1 VELSDWAEPDPAHN
15 YLCLD
20 IADRARYHPAD
31 DEQGKLVRRKS
42 LSIKWHVAIVGLLVV
57 APLLLVEGILLQR
70 IAKSERETLE
80 RSATLL
86 AREVRDTVDR
96 ELQAGKSAL
105 LALGTSP
112 HLETANYEEFY
123 HQAQRVA
130 ETFPGSLIGLRNAN
144 GALLAVTVVPWGTPL
159 PATLDAVLKEADEKA
174 IATRSTVV
182 TDLYT
187 GAVTGAKFINIE
199 LPVFR
204 TDATFVLS
212 LALRPD
218 YISQVIQT
226 KSIGPAWV
234 VGVTDKNH
242 RLIAR
247 SRDQERFVGQRATD
261 DFIANT
267 QGVEGGFL
275 GKTLDGVP
283 VLNAYVRSSLS
294 GWRIVAGVPLATL
307 EAPLRRSYL
316 LLASM
321 AAAGLLASFGL
332 AFAYSRYLT
341 GPVAALQELAAN
353 GAAGKP
359 VVPFVTGIKEL
370 DAVSLAL
377 ARAFDEIARRE
388 KEQGVLINEL
398 NHRVKNTLATV
409 QAMANVT
416 LKRSASLQDFITSFT
431 MRLSALAGSHDALTE
446 KQWSGASLKVL
457 LLNAARPFCDQ
468 SRLRMVEEDVELS
481 APMAVPFGM
490 IFHELFTNA
499 AKYGALS
506 NSDGYITVTWSVAH
520 DDGKSKLHLIWQE
533 HNGPA
538 VDIPQRKGFGTILI
552 EGVASDLGGRVD
564 VDYDPR
570 GLVLKTVVPL
580 PSPRDGMNLL

>member
-1 VELSDWAEPDPAHN
+1 
-15 YLCLD
+15 
-20 IADRARYHPAD
+20 
-31 DEQGKLVRRKS
+31 VRRRS
-42 LSIKWHVAIVGLLVV
+42 FSIRWHVAIVGLRVV

-70 IAKSERETLE
+70 IAKSERETME
-80 RSATLL
+80 QSATSL
-86 AREVRDTVDR
+86 AREVRDTIDR
-96 ELQAGKSAL
+96 DLQAGKSAL

-112 HLETANYEEFY
+112 HLDTANYEEFH

-130 ETFPGSLIGLRNAN
+130 ETIPGSVIGLRNAE
-144 GALLAVTVVPWGTPL
+144 GGLLAVTVVPWGTRL
-159 PATLDAVLKEADEKA
+159 PVNLDAVLKEADERA
-174 IATRSTVV
+174 IATRSAVV

-199 LPVFR
+199 MPIFR

-212 LALRPD
+212 LALRPE
-218 YISQVIQT
+218 YLSEVIQT
-226 KSIGPAWV
+226 KSVGPSWV
-234 VGVTDKNH
+234 VGVIDKNN

-247 SRDQERFVGQRATD
+247 SRDQERFVGQRASA

-267 QGVEGGFL
+267 QSAEGSFL
-275 GKTLDGVP
+275 GTTLDGVP

-294 GWRIVAGVPLATL
+294 GWRIAAGVPLATL

-321 AAAGLLASFGL
+321 AAAGLLTSFGL

-341 GPVAALQELAAN
+341 APVAALQKLAAD

-388 KEQGVLINEL
+388 KEQAVLINEL

-416 LKRSASLQDFITSFT
+416 LRRSASLPDFVTSFT

-446 KQWSGASLKVL
+446 KQWSAASLKVL

-468 SRLRMVEEDVELS
+468 SRLRMVEADVELN
-481 APMAVPFGM
+481 AAMAIPFGM

-506 NSDGYITVTWSVAH
+506 NSDGYVVVTWSVSH

-533 HNGPA
+533 HDGP
-538 VDIPQRKGFGTILI
+538 VVERPQRKGFGTILI
-552 EGVASDLGGRVD
+552 EGVVSDLGGRVD
-564 VDYDPR
+564 VDYDPQ
-570 GLVLKTVVPL
+570 GLVLKAVVPL
-580 PSPRDGMNLL
+580 PSAQDGISRL

>member
-1 VELSDWAEPDPAHN
+1 MSCHGPIHGN
-15 YLCLD
+15 LCLD
-20 IADRARYHPAD
+20 IGAQARYHRGHA
-31 DEQGKLVRRKS
+31 ERGTLVRRRS
-42 LSIKWHVAIVGLLVV
+42 FSIKWHVAIVGLLVV
-57 APLLLVEGILLQR
+57 TPLLLVEAILLQR
-70 IAKSERETLE
+70 IAKSERDTLE
-80 RSATLL
+80 QSATSL
-86 AREVRDTVDR
+86 AREVRDTLDR

-112 HLETANYEEFY
+112 YLETGNYEAF
-123 HQAQRVA
+123 HRQAQRVA
-130 ETFPGSLIGLRNAN
+130 ETFPGSVIGLRNAD

-159 PATLDAVLKEADEKA
+159 AATLDPVLKEADEKA
-174 IATRSTVV
+174 VATRSAVV

-199 LPVFR
+199 MPVFQK
-204 TDATFVLS
+204 DATFVLS

-218 YISQVIQT
+218 YIGRVIAT
-226 KSIGPAWV
+226 KPFGPAWV
-234 VGVTDKNH
+234 VGVTDKND

-247 SRDQERFVGQRATD
+247 SRDPERFVGQRATD
-261 DFIANT
+261 EFIANT
-267 QGVEGGFL
+267 KGAEGGFL

-283 VLNAYVRSSLS
+283 VLNAYVRSELS
-294 GWRIVAGVPLATL
+294 GWRIAAGVPLATL

-316 LLASM
+316 VLAGM
-321 AAAGLLASFGL
+321 AAAGLLVSFGL

-341 GPVAALQELAAN
+341 GPVSALQELAAN

-377 ARAFDEIARRE
+377 ARAFGEIARRE
-388 KEQGVLINEL
+388 KEQAVLINEL
-398 NHRVKNTLATV
+398 NHRVKNTLASV
-409 QAMANVT
+409 QAMASVT

-457 LLNAARPFCDQ
+457 LLNAAQPFCDQ
-468 SRLRMVEEDVELS
+468 SRLRTVEADVELS

-506 NSDGYITVTWSVAH
+506 NSDGYITVTWSVSH
-520 DDGKSKLHLIWQE
+520 DDGESKLHLIWQE

-538 VDIPQRKGFGTILI
+538 VDRPQRKGFGTILI

-564 VDYDPR
+564 IDYDPR

-580 PSPRDGMNLL
+580 RTVQDNMNRP

>member
-1 VELSDWAEPDPAHN
+1 
-15 YLCLD
+15 LD
-20 IADRARYHPAD
+20 IAAQARYHRD
-31 DEQGKLVRRKS
+31 DAERGNLVRRRS
-42 LSIKWHVAIVGLLVV
+42 FSIKWHVAIVGLLVV
-57 APLLLVEGILLQR
+57 TPLLLVEAILLQR
-70 IAKSERETLE
+70 IAESERDTLE
-80 RSATLL
+80 RSATSL
-86 AREVRDTVDR
+86 AREVRDSIDR
-96 ELQAGKSAL
+96 ELQAGTSAL
-105 LALGTSP
+105 LALATSP
-112 HLETANYEEFY
+112 YLETGNYEAF
-123 HQAQRVA
+123 HRQAQRVA
-130 ETFPGSLIGLRNAN
+130 ETFPGSVIGLRNAA

-159 PATLDAVLKEADEKA
+159 AATTLDPVLKEADERA

-199 LPVFR
+199 MPVFQKDG
-204 TDATFVLS
+204 TLVLS

-218 YISQVIQT
+218 YIGRVIAT
-226 KSIGPAWV
+226 KSFGPAWV
-234 VGVTDKNH
+234 VGVTDKND

-247 SRDQERFVGQRATD
+247 SRDPERFVGRRATD
-261 DFIANT
+261 EFIANT
-267 QGVEGGFL
+267 KGAEGGFL
-275 GKTLDGVP
+275 GTTLEGVP
-283 VLNAYVRSSLS
+283 VLNAYVRSALS
-294 GWRIVAGVPLATL
+294 GWRVAAGVPLATL

-316 LLASM
+316 VLAGM

-377 ARAFDEIARRE
+377 AQAFGEIARRE
-388 KEQGVLINEL
+388 KEQTVLINEL
-398 NHRVKNTLATV
+398 NHRVKNTLANV
-409 QAMANVT
+409 QAMASLT
-416 LKRSASLQDFITSFT
+416 LKRSASLKDFITSFT

-457 LLNAARPFCDQ
+457 LLNAAQPFCDQ
-468 SRLRMVEEDVELS
+468 ARLRMVEADVELS

-506 NSDGYITVTWSVAH
+506 NSDGYITVTWSVSH
-520 DDGKSKLHLIWQE
+520 EDGKSRLHLIWQE

-538 VDIPQRKGFGTILI
+538 IDRPQRKGFGTILI
-552 EGVASDLGGRVD
+552 EGVASDLGGPVD
-564 VDYDPR
+564 IDYDPR
-570 GLVLKTVVPL
+570 GLVLKMVVPL
-580 PSPRDGMNLL
+580 RTVQDSVNRP

>member
-1 VELSDWAEPDPAHN
+1 M
-15 YLCLD
+15 
-20 IADRARYHPAD
+20 
-31 DEQGKLVRRKS
+31 
-42 LSIKWHVAIVGLLVV
+42 AIVGLLVV
-57 APLLLVEGILLQR
+57 TPLLLVEAILLQR
-70 IAKSERETLE
+70 IARSERDTLE
-80 RSATLL
+80 RSASSL
-86 AREVRDTVDR
+86 AREVRDSIDR

-112 HLETANYEEFY
+112 YLETGNYEAF
-123 HQAQRVA
+123 HRQAQRVA
-130 ETFPGSLIGLRNAN
+130 ETFPGSVIGLRNAD

-159 PATLDAVLKEADEKA
+159 AATTLDPVLKEADERA

-199 LPVFR
+199 MPVFQKDG
-204 TDATFVLS
+204 TLVLS

-218 YISQVIQT
+218 YIGRVIAT
-226 KSIGPAWV
+226 KPFGPAWV
-234 VGVTDKNH
+234 VGVTDKND

-247 SRDQERFVGQRATD
+247 SRDPERFVGQRATD
-261 DFIANT
+261 EFIANT
-267 QGVEGGFL
+267 KGAEGGFL
-275 GKTLDGVP
+275 GITLDGVP
-283 VLNAYVRSSLS
+283 VLNAYVRSALS
-294 GWRIVAGVPLATL
+294 GWRVAAGVPLATL

-316 LLASM
+316 VLAGM

-332 AFAYSRYLT
+332 GFAYSRYLT

-377 ARAFDEIARRE
+377 AQAFGEIARRE
-388 KEQGVLINEL
+388 KEQAVLINEL
-398 NHRVKNTLATV
+398 NHRVKNTLANV
-409 QAMANVT
+409 QAMASLT

-457 LLNAARPFCDQ
+457 LLNAAQPFCDQ
-468 SRLRMVEEDVELS
+468 SRLRMVEADVELS

-506 NSDGYITVTWSVAH
+506 NSDGYITVTWSVSH
-520 DDGKSKLHLIWQE
+520 DGKSRLHLIWQE

-538 VDIPQRKGFGTILI
+538 IDRPQRKGFGTILI
-552 EGVASDLGGRVD
+552 EGVALDLGGRVD
-564 VDYDPR
+564 IDYDPR
-570 GLVLKTVVPL
+570 GLVLKMVVPL
-580 PSPRDGMNLL
+580 RTVQDDMSRL

>member
-1 VELSDWAEPDPAHN
+1 
-15 YLCLD
+15 
-20 IADRARYHPAD
+20 
-31 DEQGKLVRRKS
+31 LV
-42 LSIKWHVAIVGLLVV
+42 
-57 APLLLVEGILLQR
+57 
-70 IAKSERETLE
+70 
-80 RSATLL
+80 
-86 AREVRDTVDR
+86 AREVRDAIDR

-105 LALGTSP
+105 LALATSP
-112 HLETANYEEFY
+112 YLETGNYEAF
-123 HQAQRVA
+123 HRQAQRVA
-130 ETFPGSLIGLRNAN
+130 ETFPGSVIGLRNAD

-159 PATLDAVLKEADEKA
+159 AATTLDPVLKEADERA

-199 LPVFR
+199 MPVFQKDG
-204 TDATFVLS
+204 TLVLS

-218 YISQVIQT
+218 HIGRVIAT
-226 KSIGPAWV
+226 KSFGPAWV
-234 VGVTDKNH
+234 VGVTDKND

-247 SRDQERFVGQRATD
+247 SRDPERFVGQRATD
-261 DFIANT
+261 EFIANT
-267 QGVEGGFL
+267 KEAEGGFL
-275 GKTLDGVP
+275 GTTLEGVP
-283 VLNAYVRSSLS
+283 VLNAYVRSALS
-294 GWRIVAGVPLATL
+294 GWRVAAGVPLATL

-316 LLASM
+316 VLAGM

-359 VVPFVTGIKEL
+359 VAPFVTGIKEL

-377 ARAFDEIARRE
+377 AQAFGEIARRE
-388 KEQGVLINEL
+388 KEQAVLINEL
-398 NHRVKNTLATV
+398 NHRVKNTLANV
-409 QAMANVT
+409 QAMASLT
-416 LKRSASLQDFITSFT
+416 LKRSASLKDFITSFT

-457 LLNAARPFCDQ
+457 LLNAAQPFCDQ
-468 SRLRMVEEDVELS
+468 SRLRMVEADVELS

-506 NSDGYITVTWSVAH
+506 NSDGYITVTWSVSH
-520 DDGKSKLHLIWQE
+520 DDGKSQLHLIWQE
-533 HNGPA
+533 HNGPG
-538 VDIPQRKGFGTILI
+538 VDRPQRKGFGTILI
-552 EGVASDLGGRVD
+552 EGVASDLGGGVD
-564 VDYDPR
+564 IDYDPR
-570 GLVLKTVVPL
+570 GLVLRMVVPL
-580 PSPRDGMNLL
+580 RTVQDNMNRP